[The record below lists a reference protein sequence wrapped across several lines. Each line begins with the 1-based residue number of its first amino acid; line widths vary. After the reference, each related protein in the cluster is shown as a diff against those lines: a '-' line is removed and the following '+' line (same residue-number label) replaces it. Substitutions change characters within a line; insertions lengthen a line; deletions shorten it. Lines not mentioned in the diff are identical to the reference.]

1 MVKLSE
7 RELAEL
13 LEAAAGGDARAYGEV
28 VRRFQRMAVA
38 YAYGVLGDFHLA
50 EDAAQEAFVEAYG
63 RLGELRVRNAF
74 ASWLRRIVYK
84 HCDREI
90 RKRRPSAMPDA
101 AGEKPDNRTPVRA
114 VAQAEERG
122 LVEAALGALPR
133 GERAAVTM
141 FYMEER
147 SHREIAEFLGTTPG
161 AVKSRL
167 HSARERLKARLVKM
181 AADEI
186 KRHTPDDAFARRV
199 EDAIKVFTAPGPA
212 ENQIGNAW
220 NKRVLGKIGELL
232 DSGEEGFRVAVELS
246 RCPQA
251 KARVKA
257 ALHFGL
263 CGDARG
269 REHLERLLTDA
280 SSAVRRRA
288 LVSYALLISPVGADG
303 RRFGAENLFSR
314 RATSIPES
322 VDKLA
327 TLLDDPDVKNRWNA
341 VLALAPYALLG
352 DATVE
357 SALSKAFGDESHKVC
372 HSAALALNKA
382 CPDCGRRSRD

>member
-7 RELAEL
+7 RGLAEL
-13 LEAAAGGDARAYGEV
+13 LDVAAGGDARAYGEV

-38 YAYGVLGDFHLA
+38 YAYGVLKDFHLA
-50 EDAAQEAFVEAYG
+50 EDAAQEAFVEAYT

-74 ASWLRRIVYK
+74 ASWLRRIIYK
-84 HCDREI
+84 HCDRET
-90 RKRRPSAMPDA
+90 RKRKPAAMPDMTP
-101 AGEKPDNRTPVRA
+101 ERRDNRTPARA
-114 VAQAEERG
+114 AAQAEERG
-122 LVEAALGALPR
+122 LVEAALAALPQ

-199 EDAIKVFTAPGPA
+199 EEAIKVFAAPGPA
-212 ENQIGNAW
+212 ENQIGSDW
-220 NKRVLGKIGELL
+220 HKRTLGKIGELL
-232 DSGEEGFRVAVELS
+232 DSGDEGFRVAVELS
-246 RCPQA
+246 HSPQA
-251 KARVKA
+251 KVRVKA

-263 CGDARG
+263 AGDARG
-269 REHLERLLTDA
+269 REHLERLLADP

-288 LVSYALLISPVGADG
+288 LVSYALLISPVGPDG
-303 RRFGAENLFSR
+303 RRFGVENLFSR
-314 RATSIPES
+314 RAGTVPEG

-352 DATVE
+352 DAAVE
-357 SALSKAFGDESHKVC
+357 SALSKALHDPSHKVR

-382 CPDCGRRSRD
+382 CPDCGKRRRD